1 MEHSHSIASHHVL
14 PWSEN
19 VKPIEMWEISESG
32 VIKVPKS
39 MWVCE
44 SPMCMHKWSRC
55 RDPIETTAV
64 MSRYLN

>member
-1 MEHSHSIASHHVL
+1 MGTILCPKCE
-14 PWSEN
+14 SEN

-44 SPMCMHKWSRC
+44 RPMCMHKWSRC

-64 MSRYLN
+64 MSRYLNILRS